1 MDNIGNNG
9 KDGMKKAYRIA
20 QELLK
25 DRLKEVNPTAYR
37 ELGEVRAA
45 DILIVPGIYDHIE
58 DVLRVAGTPHT
69 MVSPEQVDNVTFRP
83 DQVVFVNCP
92 GKVSP
97 TALRKLESF
106 VSNGGFLFTTDWCL
120 KHVLEPAFPG
130 FVRYNQKA
138 TRDEVVRVEMMDTED
153 PFLRS
158 LLGPSDDPQWWL
170 EGSSYPIEIL
180 DKEKVHVLVSSKEI
194 AMKYGESPVFVT
206 FEVGQGKVYH
216 MISHFYLQR
225 SETRSSR
232 HKSSAEAYL
241 NEKGI
246 SASMKA
252 KYAAM
257 GVDSASLADV
267 ESAFTSQAMMNK
279 VLFDRQS
286 KRRKDGKEE

>member
-1 MDNIGNNG
+1 M
-9 KDGMKKAYRIA
+9 
-20 QELLK
+20 L
-25 DRLKEVNPTAYR
+25 
-37 ELGEVRAA
+37 
-45 DILIVPGIYDHIE
+45 
-58 DVLRVAGTPHT
+58 
-69 MVSPEQVDNVTFRP
+69 
-83 DQVVFVNCP
+83 
-92 GKVSP
+92 
-97 TALRKLESF
+97 
-106 VSNGGFLFTTDWCL
+106 
-120 KHVLEPAFPG
+120 
-130 FVRYNQKA
+130 
-138 TRDEVVRVEMMDTED
+138 DTED
-153 PFLRS
+153 PFLSS

-180 DKEKVHVLVSSKEI
+180 NREKVHVLVSSKEI
-194 AMKYGESPVFVT
+194 ATKYGESPVFVT

-232 HKSSAEAYL
+232 HKSSAEVYL

-279 VLFDRQS
+279 VFFDRQS